1 MRSKKAFSVLGAA
14 ALGLIANAA
23 SAAPALR
30 VQVDQRGDF
39 VLLGNTLGHDCGN
52 NSPAPVVGT
61 VGTCGNQTNDS
72 AADVFWRADE
82 PAAGQAAA
90 NNSITVAQARST
102 AVLTLPAGARVTHAY
117 LYWSATLPTNTSDTT
132 ATIDRPGVFTQNV
145 TAIASQTADID
156 NQFAY
161 QSVAN
166 ITELVKQHGAG
177 AYRISGVDA
186 RNVVNLDKDTVY
198 AGWWMAV
205 FYELATEPPRN
216 LALFDG
222 LDTVYNG
229 GPVQATLSGFRVPNA
244 GFDGKLGVIAFEGD
258 DSINGDQFF
267 FHDLNNALTNGVNP
281 ANNFFN
287 GTRSLLG
294 VAVSNAGDLPQLTG
308 GARSMSGI
316 DLDVIDIKS
325 KLTGGQTSATVRA
338 TSTGD
343 VYLLGGFVTS
353 ISTYAPDFTTSEKT
367 VKDVNGGGLLPGD
380 VLEYTIVVKNTG
392 NDASINTVLT
402 DPLPAG
408 VTYVPGSIAISAG
421 ANQGAK
427 PDAAGDD
434 QADYNAATR
443 TLTVRLGTGANATQG
458 GSLAVDAS
466 TTVTLRVTVDA
477 NATGVVANQATITAA
492 GAQGAPASSAVTD
505 GNGPV
510 AGNPPTTV
518 VVDECDASKPCAAEA
533 PFCKT
538 DAHPYVCVE
547 CGSNNDC
554 PGTRPTCDVAT
565 NTCGCVPSGA
575 EVCDGKDN
583 NCDGVID
590 EGFPAV
596 CVGCTT
602 DPDCGSAT
610 SGRVCN
616 DTSLVCVD
624 GCRGQGGNGCPSGKV
639 CSSTTNAIGTCVD
652 ASSDAG
658 AGCTTDADCGGAAS
672 GRVCNEATSICVD
685 GCRGQGGNGCPSGK
699 TCSSETNAIGT
710 CGGSGS
716 GSGSGGDAGADGA
729 DDDILA
735 QGNGILCNAR
745 PNGSSG
751 SGVALLA
758 VGGMAVLA
766 AVRRRRPRA

>member
-14 ALGLIANAA
+14 ALGLVANTA

-52 NSPAPVVGT
+52 STPAPVVGT
-61 VGTCGNQTNDS
+61 VGACGNSQGDS
-72 AADVFWRADE
+72 APDILWRADE

-90 NNSITVAQARST
+90 NTSITVANARST
-102 AVLTLPAGARVTHAY
+102 AMLALPPGATVTHAY
-117 LYWSATLPTNTSDTT
+117 LYWAGAVTTNTSDPT
-132 ATIDRPGVFTQNV
+132 AVLERPGVFSSNV
-145 TAIASQTADID
+145 NAVAAHRESI
-156 NQFAY
+156 NNHFAY
-161 QSVAN
+161 QSVADV
-166 ITELVKQHGAG
+166 TALVRQHGAG
-177 AYRISGVDA
+177 AYRVGGVDT
-186 RNVVNLDKDTVY
+186 RDPVNLNNDTSF

-222 LDTVYNG
+222 LDQVRPGN
-229 GPVQATLSGFRVPNA
+229 PANATLSGFRVPNA

-258 DSINGDQFF
+258 SSLTGDQLFF
-267 FHDLNNALTNGVNP
+267 NGGAALTNALNP
-281 ANNFFN
+281 SDDFFN
-287 GTRSLLG
+287 GTRSDLG
-294 VAVSNAGDLPQLTG
+294 AAVSNAGDLPQLTG
-308 GARSMSGI
+308 GAGSMSGI
-316 DLDVIDIKS
+316 DIDVIDIKS
-325 KLTGGQTSATVRA
+325 KLTAGLTQAPISA

-343 VYLLGGFVTS
+343 YYLLGGFVTS
-353 ISTYAPDFTTSEKT
+353 ISTFRPDFTTSEKT

-392 NDASINTVLT
+392 NDASVGTVLT

-408 VTYVPGSIAISAG
+408 VTFVPGSIAIAAG
-421 ANQGAK
+421 ANSGAK
-427 PDAAGDD
+427 TDATGDD

-443 TLTVRLGTGANATQG
+443 TVTVRLGTGANATQG

-477 NATGVVANQATITAA
+477 NAAGVVANQATITAA
-492 GAQGAPASSAVTD
+492 GVQGAPASSAVTD

-518 VVDECDASKPCAAEA
+518 VVDACDASKPCAVPT

-554 PGTRPTCDVAT
+554 PGLRPTCDLAT

-602 DPDCGSAT
+602 DPDCGNAT

-639 CSSTTNAIGTCVD
+639 CSSKTNAIGTCVD

-658 AGCTTDADCGGAAS
+658 AGCTTDADCGGALS
-672 GRVCNEATSICVD
+672 GRVCNEATSTCVD

-716 GSGSGGDAGADGA
+716 GGDAGAAGA

-758 VGGMAVLA
+758 VGGMAILA